1 MLGLRIANSGLQFV
15 LDGRSGPIA
24 AGKPM
29 TETSFAATSVSIG
42 DFRVG
47 AAISRSRSVLRR
59 HVLAFFVVGVIAS
72 SPMLL
77 LAYIQTGEPAD
88 EELLSSLLWLL
99 FSLVALMV
107 FTTIGQAVIIH
118 AAFQDMRHAPVRLVE
133 SLNMVLRRFWPLL
146 GLALAGLL
154 SVVGLLFLI
163 VPGLILST
171 LWFVVLPAC
180 MVEQLGAWTS
190 LRRSRELTRG
200 HRWKVLGL
208 TVLLMIATS
217 SGSAVESWVTAATS
231 PIVGTAGELI
241 WSGIWTAFT
250 ATTTLVI
257 YHDLRMA
264 KEGIDIEPIAVV
276 FD

>member
-1 MLGLRIANSGLQFV
+1 MLGLRIANSGLQLV
-15 LDGRSGPIA
+15 VDGRYGPIA

-29 TETSFAATSVSIG
+29 TETSFAATSVSTG

-47 AAISRSRSVLRR
+47 AAISRSRAMLRR
-59 HVLAFFVVGVIAS
+59 HFPAFLVVGVIAS

-77 LAYIQTGEPAD
+77 LAFIQTREPAD
-88 EELLSSLLWLL
+88 EELLSSLLWLIMV
-99 FSLVALMV
+99 LVSVMV
-107 FTTIGQAVIIH
+107 SSTIGQAVVIH
-118 AAFQDMRHAPVRLVE
+118 AALQDMRRVPVRLVE
-133 SLNMVLRRFWPLL
+133 SLNVVLRRFWPLL

-154 SVVGLLFLI
+154 SVVGLVFLI

-180 MVEQLGAWTS
+180 IVEQLGAWTS

-217 SGSAVESWVTAATS
+217 SGSTVEPWVTAATS
-231 PIVGTAGELI
+231 PLVGHAGELI
-241 WSGIWTAFT
+241 WNGIWSAFT
-250 ATTTLVI
+250 AIITIVTYL
-257 YHDLRMA
+257 DLRVA
-264 KEGIDIEPIAVV
+264 KEGVDIEQIAVV